1 MRKDEGKI
9 SVPYMMSILRDHNQS
24 NGKDWQPQNGLFT
37 QDICM
42 HIGFGP
48 IRISQSTA
56 SLVVHL
62 DPKHPTVFVTGT
74 SAPCTGIFKPV
85 WLDASLPDTGPVPIN
100 TYDSQSLFWQ
110 HELLHREVLKD
121 YGARM
126 AAFAAER
133 DALEMQFV
141 EGGLNIASASAKLR
155 GKYSTECF
163 LKAGTHESE
172 WLRRVKEVPA
182 HPRRAWLYNMAWK
195 KINREAKI
203 TPYL

>member
-1 MRKDEGKI
+1 
-9 SVPYMMSILRDHNQS
+9 
-24 NGKDWQPQNGLFT
+24 
-37 QDICM
+37 M
-42 HIGFGP
+42 HAGFGP
-48 IRISQSTA
+48 IRISQST
-56 SLVVHL
+56 SSIVIHL

-74 SAPCTGIFKPV
+74 SAPCTSIFKPV

-126 AAFAAER
+126 TAFAAER

-141 EGGLNIASASAKLR
+141 EGGLKIASASAGQR
-155 GKYSTECF
+155 GKYSAECF
-163 LKAGTHESE
+163 SKAGTHESE
-172 WLRRVKEVPA
+172 WLRRVKEIPA
-182 HPRRAWLYNMAWK
+182 HPRRAWLYNMVWK